1 MKWPDASLHDR
12 FNGTSA
18 DQLFFSLLWLSIV
31 RSLSHSGCHASLY
44 SQGKPSH
51 LENMNVSKLLPELH
65 SLSLPVQ
72 VVSLITRTS
81 HHMEQTGETITVA
94 EYIVADSTAQV
105 VLKVEGDQIKTLEQ
119 YKQVRLVNARTET
132 IHGHL
137 RLVVDSH
144 AQFGGSIEPVTDV
157 PPIANI
163 DSLPNMSDM
172 EFTIV
177 S

>member
-1 MKWPDASLHDR
+1 MSRMQGSLLCSETGRIPLNPHCTLCRASTMTWPDASLHDR

-81 HHMEQTGETITVA
+81 HHMEQSELSFTSWISDGASFVHCTCTSLTLNLGLSCSQREKPSQLQ
-94 EYIVADSTAQV
+94 ST
-105 VLKVEGDQIKTLEQ
+105 L
-119 YKQVRLVNARTET
+119 
-132 IHGHL
+132 
-137 RLVVDSH
+137 
-144 AQFGGSIEPVTDV
+144 
-157 PPIANI
+157 
-163 DSLPNMSDM
+163 
-172 EFTIV
+172 
-177 S
+177 